1 MIERTQDFHP
11 SINTLQVIKTRRNDD
26 LLLN

>member
-11 SINTLQVIKTRRNDD
+11 SINTLQVINARRKDD
-26 LLLN
+26 LLLD